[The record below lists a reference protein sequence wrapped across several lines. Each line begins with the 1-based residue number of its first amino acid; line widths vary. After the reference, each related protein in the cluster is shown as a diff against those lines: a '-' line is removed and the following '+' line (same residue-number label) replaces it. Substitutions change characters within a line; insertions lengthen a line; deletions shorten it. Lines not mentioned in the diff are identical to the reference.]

1 MRSPSAILNAER
13 LRQLTIEHVVVIWD
27 AASHYLMFVE
37 LVSLFLMFVVILF
50 PMIVALVSLFLL
62 FVELVLITSFW
73 FWNTMDVLGTVS
85 ICRVCMS
92 WLLTVTMSVRLV
104 FLVLIAL

>member
-1 MRSPSAILNAER
+1 
-13 LRQLTIEHVVVIWD
+13 
-27 AASHYLMFVE
+27 
-37 LVSLFLMFVVILF
+37 
-50 PMIVALVSLFLL
+50 
-62 FVELVLITSFW
+62 
-73 FWNTMDVLGTVS
+73 MDVLGTVS